1 VTSSQPRF
9 TRRLPWFQR
18 SAEAVSPTAH
28 YTGHVW
34 ARNALGP
41 AELDTRTGAVLY
53 GLLVPFNAASGR
65 LGGPTLEGLLL
76 GRHQVMDDLLHAA
89 IKDGTISQ
97 VVEIAAGMS
106 PRGQRFSE
114 QYGDALTYIEA
125 DLPAMATRKRIALE
139 RLPRSS
145 THAVVDFDALRTA
158 GPGSLA
164 SVMANLDP
172 TRGTAVITE
181 GLLNYL
187 PGDAVR
193 TLWSRVAAELARF
206 PAGLY
211 ISDLHLASELRGGA
225 ARSFGVLLGAFV
237 RGRIHFHFA
246 DAGSAEAALHEAG
259 FDDVTL
265 HQLDDPALGV
275 PARLHA
281 GARLAR
287 VVEARTALQT

>member
-1 VTSSQPRF
+1 MSAA
-9 TRRLPWFQR
+9 RRLSRLRR
-18 SAEAVSPTAH
+18 SHAAVSPTAH

-34 ARNALGP
+34 ARHGLGP
-41 AELDTRTGAVLY
+41 TELDTTTGAALY
-53 GLLVPFNAASGR
+53 GLLVPFNALSGR

-89 IKDGTISQ
+89 IADGRISQ

-114 QYGDALTYIEA
+114 QYGDTLTYVEA
-125 DLPAMATRKRIALE
+125 DLPAMAERKRRALSS
-139 RLPRSS
+139 LPRIA
-145 THAVVDFDALRTA
+145 THSVVDFDALRA
-158 GPGSLA
+158 DGPGSLA
-164 SVMANLDP
+164 DVMASLDP

-187 PGDAVR
+187 PQDAVR
-193 TLWSRVAAELARF
+193 TLWSRVALELGRF

-211 ISDLHLASELRGGA
+211 VSDLHLSGELRGGA
-225 ARSFGVLLGAFV
+225 ARSFGVLLAAFV

-246 DAGSAEAALHEAG
+246 DAAAASAALKESG
-259 FDDVTL
+259 FDRVTL
-265 HQLDDPALGV
+265 HRLDDPALGV

-287 VVEARTALQT
+287 VVEAWAAPRG

>member
-1 VTSSQPRF
+1 MSSG
-9 TRRLPWFQR
+9 RRLPRLRR
-18 SAEAVSPTAH
+18 SHDAVSPTAH

-34 ARNALGP
+34 ARNGLGP
-41 AELDTRTGAVLY
+41 AELDTTTGAALY
-53 GLLVPFNAASGR
+53 GLLVPFNALSGR

-89 IKDGTISQ
+89 IADGRISQ

-114 QYGDALTYIEA
+114 QYGDALTYVEA
-125 DLPAMATRKRIALE
+125 DLPAMAERKRRALSS
-139 RLPRSS
+139 LPRTVGHS
-145 THAVVDFDALRTA
+145 VVDFDALRA
-158 GPGSLA
+158 DGPGSLA
-164 SVMANLDP
+164 DVMASLDP

-187 PGDAVR
+187 PPDAVR
-193 TLWSRVAAELARF
+193 GLWSRVAAGLARF

-211 ISDLHLASELRGGA
+211 VSDLHLSGELRGGTA
-225 ARSFGVLLGAFV
+225 KVFGLLLAAFV

-246 DAGSAEAALHEAG
+246 DAAAATSALRQSG
-259 FDDVTL
+259 FDRVTL

-275 PARLHA
+275 PADLHA
-281 GARLAR
+281 GAGLAR
-287 VVEARTALQT
+287 VVEAWSAPHG